1 MYVFI
6 TKQINTEKP
15 NKFSLSFLFQQK
27 VFILKYNNNHNNF

>member
-15 NKFSLSFLFQQK
+15 NKFSEF
-27 VFILKYNNNHNNF
+27 FISTESLYFKIQ